1 MIARWCSALDCTCP
15 VCTAPAT
22 VAAAFALTRVLAA
35 GEGAPV
41 GSATEAV
48 AAAAA
53 AAFLADEGARGDL
66 VRLDIARFGRN
77 GESVYSVLVPRRDEK
92 C

>member
-1 MIARWCSALDCTCP
+1 MTASAQC
-15 VCTAPAT
+15 APAT

-35 GEGAPV
+35 GEGVAV

-48 AAAAA
+48 AAA

-66 VRLDIARFGRN
+66 ALLDIAP
-77 GESVYSVLVPRRDEK
+77 SVWAKR
-92 C
+92 